1 MNELKFKAFRQTVG
15 FCAIASIAS
24 VLVVY
29 LASIFSAKVI
39 SWMFITAL
47 LIGGFY
53 LMYSV
58 NLSRLEMEERYPS
71 VTKK

>member
-24 VLVVY
+24 VALVY
-29 LASIFSAKVI
+29 LASILSAQVI
-39 SWMFITAL
+39 TWIIIAAL
-47 LIGGFY
+47 FASGFY